1 MKFICQKDCAN
12 RCPGCHDKCEAY
24 QKGVKEVHAE
34 KEWLKKQN
42 SYGRAWSRKYVSD
55 VTRRNAHADNH
66 GLKYFGG

>member
-1 MKFICQKDCAN
+1 MKFICQKDCAS

-24 QKGVKEVHAE
+24 QKGIKEVHAE

>member
-24 QKGVKEVHAE
+24 QKGIKEVHAE

-42 SYGRAWSRKYVSD
+42 SYGRAWNWKYVSD
-55 VTRRNAHADNH
+55 VVRRNAHADKH